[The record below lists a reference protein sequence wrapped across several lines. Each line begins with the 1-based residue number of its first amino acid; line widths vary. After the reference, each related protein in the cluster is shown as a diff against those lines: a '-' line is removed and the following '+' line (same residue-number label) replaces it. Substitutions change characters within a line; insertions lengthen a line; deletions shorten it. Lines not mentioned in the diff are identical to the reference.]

1 MIHIMYLEEAVNG
14 SQRSVYQTAGYALTV
29 KGAVPGL
36 VNSVNIHL
44 TVGLL

>member
-1 MIHIMYLEEAVNG
+1 MYMYLEEAVNS
-14 SQRSVYQTAGYALTV
+14 SQRSVYPTAGYALAV

-36 VNSVNIHL
+36 VNPVNIHL

>member
-1 MIHIMYLEEAVNG
+1 MYFLYLEEAVNS
-14 SQRSVYQTAGYALTV
+14 SQRSVYQTAGYALAV

-36 VNSVNIHL
+36 VSFVNVHL